1 MLLLQTTIRG
11 QGFLCVAFAIGRAVN
26 AKLTVLINVPPRKAM
41 SGFGA
46 WLFAAPLLN
55 EVSCPVKLW
64 GLGLTVSSTSGFK
77 VLFKSW
83 GWPPVFHQ
91 ELAATAGHPY
101 RRTWPALSAG
111 EQKPAFRCSVL
122 GDSMESSFPTD
133 EDCFSVDCI
142 ASSTGPISRR
152 SFWPPASKRKRLPHS
167 LQHSACH
174 CALSFVRAASGA
186 AWLRHSV

>member
-11 QGFLCVAFAIGRAVN
+11 QGFLCLALAIGHAVN
-26 AKLTVLINVPPRKAM
+26 AKLTLLITELPRKAM

-64 GLGLTVSSTSGFK
+64 GLGLTASSTSGFK

-83 GWPPVFHQ
+83 GWPPVLHQ
-91 ELAATAGHPY
+91 ELAATAAQPY
-101 RRTWPALSAG
+101 RRTWPAVSADD
-111 EQKPAFRCSVL
+111 QKPAFHGSVL

-133 EDCFSVDCI
+133 EDCFI
-142 ASSTGPISRR
+142 AKHCRRQSLRRLQTATKKSSEAALLASLFGLPAV
-152 SFWPPASKRKRLPHS
+152 SFET
-167 LQHSACH
+167 
-174 CALSFVRAASGA
+174 
-186 AWLRHSV
+186 

>member
-11 QGFLCVAFAIGRAVN
+11 QGFLCVALAIGRAVN

-46 WLFAAPLLN
+46 WLFAAP
-55 EVSCPVKLW
+55 CPVKLW

-83 GWPPVFHQ
+83 GWPPVLHQ

-101 RRTWPALSAG
+101 RRTWPALSAD
-111 EQKPAFRCSVL
+111 EQKPAFRGSVL
-122 GDSMESSFPTD
+122 GDSMESL
-133 EDCFSVDCI
+133 FSQ
-142 ASSTGPISRR
+142 R
-152 SFWPPASKRKRLPHS
+152 
-167 LQHSACH
+167 
-174 CALSFVRAASGA
+174 
-186 AWLRHSV
+186 